1 MSKLK
6 KIKWNFDDVHS
17 HFQQKDP
24 RLAGLLNSIGP
35 IEIRVHTD
43 HFHALVESIIS
54 QQLSVKASDT
64 IFKRLL
70 SYCGETLTP
79 DVLVAMKPEAYRVHG
94 ISGQKAGYLI
104 DLARHF
110 CEDRDRFSRLSALPD
125 QGVIDALVEIK
136 GIGEWTAQMF
146 LMFTLG
152 RMDVFAPGDLGLR
165 NAMMALYRWKEMPE
179 RDKMIRKANAWAPY
193 RTIACRY
200 LWRSLNNS

>member
-1 MSKLK
+1 MSKSK
-6 KIKWNFDDVHS
+6 KLKWNFEEVQL
-17 HFQQKDP
+17 HFGKCDP
-24 RLAGLLNSIGP
+24 RVAGLMKSIGP
-35 IEIRVHTD
+35 IEFRVHTD

-64 IFKRLL
+64 IFRRLL
-70 SYCGETLTP
+70 THCGDALSP
-79 DVLVAMKPEAYRVHG
+79 QVLAKMKPDAYRVHG

-104 DLARHF
+104 DLAGHF
-110 CEDRDRFSRLSALPD
+110 CADSDRFSHLAALSD
-125 QGVIDALVEIK
+125 QEVIDALVDIK

-165 NAMMALYRWKEMPE
+165 NAMMALYRWKEVPGRE
-179 RDKMIRKANAWAPY
+179 KMINKAKKWAPY